1 MNIFQKEP
9 ARNRG
14 NTSTLIKKL
23 KQLVFDPS
31 VHEKIKSREQPFHLD
46 GQLYTIV
53 SFWIAETFDFVTF
66 YAILAML

>member
-53 SFWIAETFDFVTF
+53 SF
-66 YAILAML
+66 